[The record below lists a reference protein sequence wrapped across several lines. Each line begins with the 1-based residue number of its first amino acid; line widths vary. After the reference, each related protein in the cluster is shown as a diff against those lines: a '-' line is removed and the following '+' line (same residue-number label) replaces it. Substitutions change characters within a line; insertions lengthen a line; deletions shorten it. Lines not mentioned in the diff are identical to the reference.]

1 MSDKK
6 VFCVMPAYNEEK
18 NISQTIEGVAP
29 RFDSLV
35 VVVDG
40 GTDSTYLR
48 ALEMKQKLSK
58 INSNIFVLKH
68 KINRGQGAAL
78 ETGNLFSIKMGADM
92 VVHFDADGQFLADE
106 IPDLLLPVEKE
117 NFDIVFGSRFLG
129 KDSNMPFFKKH
140 IIMRLGRLANK
151 IFLGLQLSDPQ
162 NGFRVMSKRALELIR
177 IEQDGSAHC
186 SEILAK
192 TSKYNLKFREV
203 PVTVKYFDFGQGLFS
218 GKGRGKGG
226 LVILKDLFLAKFIN

>member
-129 KDSNMPFFKKH
+129 KDSNMPFFKK
-140 IIMRLGRLANK
+140 
-151 IFLGLQLSDPQ
+151 P
-162 NGFRVMSKRALELIR
+162 E
-177 IEQDGSAHC
+177 C
-186 SEILAK
+186 
-192 TSKYNLKFREV
+192 
-203 PVTVKYFDFGQGLFS
+203 
-218 GKGRGKGG
+218 
-226 LVILKDLFLAKFIN
+226 